1 MPQQIVTSLPNN
13 IRRPGAFSSFKW
25 QFALTA
31 ALNENRVAIVAEKS
45 AAGTAP
51 ADVPVQVFDED
62 DADTK
67 AGMGSPGAL
76 GCRKAFEQGKFMGG
90 AMPEVWL
97 VPLAEPGAGAKATI
111 TFTVSVTT
119 ALQGD
124 CQFRIAG
131 RPLVAPINAGASANA
146 IASTIHDAINA
157 NKRILPG
164 IATVLNNVVTFTM
177 ATKGVNGNDVVAD
190 LVKAVGGV
198 TVAIAAGDAGTGAAV
213 ITAGI
218 QALYDKRYHAACVS
232 NHTTTD
238 ITALVLEAAAA
249 WGFEQQ
255 NYRFFF
261 MGERGSLGTAQT
273 LQAAANDLALVVG
286 TYEGTPS
293 LPIEIAVVDAFAEF
307 ASTRPNVN
315 MDGQRVAL
323 YPPAAT
329 VVYTTAE
336 LESALSG
343 GLTPHVPDGS
353 YSKIVRMMT
362 TKITLDGVNTE
373 VLRDISYP
381 RTAAY
386 RAELHETN
394 FRQQFKQENV
404 TDDTLPRVRDMQI
417 GIDRALAAANPPIL
431 RSVEERLDEYVVA
444 LHPSV
449 PGRVQSS
456 SPFTPA
462 GNLHQLDSVHVMY
475 F

>member
-1 MPQQIVTSLPNN
+1 MTQQIVTSLPNN
-13 IRRPGAFSSFKW
+13 VRRPGAFSTIKW
-25 QFALTA
+25 QNALTT
-31 ALNENRVAIVAEKS
+31 ALNELRAVIVAEKS
-45 AAGTAP
+45 AAATAT
-51 ADVPVQVFDED
+51 ADTPIQIFSED

-67 AGMGSPGAL
+67 LGMGSFAAL
-76 GCRKAFEQGKFMGG
+76 GCKAAFAQAKLMGD
-90 AMPEVWL
+90 AAPEVWCA
-97 VPLAEPGAGAKATI
+97 PLTEPVGGAKATL
-111 TFTVSVTT
+111 TLTVTVTT
-119 ALQGD
+119 AQQGD
-124 CQFRIAG
+124 LKFRIAG
-131 RPLVAPINAGASANA
+131 RPLVVPVNAGDSANTIATAITAA
-146 IASTIHDAINA
+146 IASAQRT
-157 NKRILPG
+157 LPG
-164 IATVLNNVVTFTM
+164 TATTTTNVSTFVV

-190 LVKAVGGV
+190 VVSQPTGVTLAIAVG
-198 TVAIAAGDAGTGAAV
+198 TPGTGAAV
-213 ITAGI
+213 ITTAI
-218 QALYDKRYHAACVS
+218 QALYDQRYHAVCIG

-238 ITALVLEAAAA
+238 IATLVLERAAA
-249 WGFEQQ
+249 WGFNQQ

-273 LQAAANDLALVVG
+273 LEAAANDFGIIIG

-293 LPIEIAVVDAFAEF
+293 LPIEIAVCDAFAEF

-323 YPPAAT
+323 YPPTASL
-329 VVYTTAE
+329 VYTTTE
-336 LESALSG
+336 IESALNG

-362 TKITLDGVNTE
+362 SEITLDGVNTE

-404 TDDTLPRVRDMQI
+404 TDETLPRVRDMQI
-417 GIDRALAAANPPIL
+417 GIDRSLASQSPPIL
-431 RSVEERLDEYVVA
+431 RDVESRLSEYVVA

-449 PGRVQSS
+449 AGRVQSS

-462 GNLHQLDSVHVMY
+462 GALHQLDSVHVMY
-475 F
+475 L